1 MNDSRVAARYVKSLL
16 GLAVERGALEQVHA
30 DMQLFTDTV
39 SRSRDLLLMLRSPI
53 VRHEVKHRVLH
64 QVFAGKV
71 HELTF
76 AIMNI
81 LTKKNREPLLPS
93 IAREF
98 HEAYNEYKG
107 IGKAEVV
114 TTLAMDASLRAEIDR
129 MAREL
134 SHKKTVE
141 LHEKVDP
148 ELIGGFILNVGDQ
161 QVDASIKSRLKALK
175 LKFNENPYVKQ
186 F

>member
-114 TTLAMDASLRAEIDR
+114 TTVAMDASLRAEIDR

-175 LKFNENPYVKQ
+175 LKFNENPYVKH